1 MSKRQFELEE
11 CKEEARAIMAKV
23 APHFDRVHSFSMLIV
38 LADLVAQWIRSHPP
52 QDVDRLGTM
61 LVETVGERLTDLARQ
76 DEQETLH

>member
-1 MSKRQFELEE
+1 MSKQLELEQ
-11 CKEEARAIMAKV
+11 CKEEARVIMAKV

-52 QDVDRLGTM
+52 GQTNRLGHMLIETIGDRLN
-61 LVETVGERLTDLARQ
+61 DLAQQ